1 MLWQNRVWIWLCGCS
16 VLDIRVLEASVTS
29 VFKAEPGC
37 KHQPLMKF
45 QVPASWFYT
54 IILKCIENSSLH
66 WYVTGGSNEKGR
78 PFIVKALKH
87 AKPPF
92 RQIIPYVFFYLWLL
106 SVFSLSA
113 NSLEKPSSRCASS
126 PVYKVKNKVSFYSKI
141 FVPLTKARCT
151 QHIKQN

>member
-1 MLWQNRVWIWLCGCS
+1 MWIWLCGCS

-37 KHQPLMKF
+37 KHQPLMKSFSAIKF

-54 IILKCIENSSLH
+54 IILKCIENISLH
-66 WYVTGGSNEKGR
+66 WYITGGRNEKGR

-92 RQIIPYVFFYLWLL
+92 RQIIPYVFVCFHYQPTPL
-106 SVFSLSA
+106 
-113 NSLEKPSSRCASS
+113 KS
-126 PVYKVKNKVSFYSKI
+126 PVVGVCHLLCTNLK
-141 FVPLTKARCT
+141 TKYLFTAKSLFLSQKPGVHNT
-151 QHIKQN
+151 